1 MRPSGNSKKAVTL
14 ATIFQYRA
22 SRKKHRWHFW
32 LDIASPLWAK
42 GGAASLFGANLFLRD
57 RLGQPWTAENEQ
69 LAEEQRLQRIIT
81 DLLARV
87 SDKLYL
93 CHSDLA
99 VNGQEQMGPL
109 LNLVHSFQVV

>member
-1 MRPSGNSKKAVTL
+1 M
-14 ATIFQYRA
+14 
-22 SRKKHRWHFW
+22 
-32 LDIASPLWAK
+32 
-42 GGAASLFGANLFLRD
+42 RD